1 MSLPRNP
8 YRPCFRVFH
17 RPVLVCLRLLRLSQL
32 SRKWIRVSNCD
43 YAWPLPGIL
52 AGQVMQL
59 TRRED
64 FQYLEPNYEPRVC
77 GAIQRLVKPGFVCA
91 DVGAHVGYM
100 TLLMAKHTGES
111 GKVFAFEA
119 LPENAGLL
127 KRNIQ
132 LNKLS
137 HRVSVENVAVTD
149 RTQSEVTLFRGP
161 SSFESSAV
169 GDTNRGNFSVP
180 GKSLDDYFA
189 GKSLNFLKMDIEG
202 AETYALRGMKTILN
216 TQRPTI
222 LLEVHDAGWPA
233 VDQLVSAGYALHD
246 LELQPIDIAVMRSQR
261 INHCVATAGRKLEC
275 K

>member
-17 RPVLVCLRLLRLSQL
+17 GPVLACLRLLRLSQL
-32 SRKWIRVSNCD
+32 SRKWIRVSNRD

-77 GAIQRLVKPGFVCA
+77 GAIQRLVRPGFVCA

-100 TLLMAKHTGES
+100 TLLMAKLTGES
-111 GKVFAFEA
+111 GRVFSFEA

-127 KRNIQ
+127 QRNVQ
-132 LNKLS
+132 LNHLCQ
-137 HRVSVENVAVTD
+137 RITVENVAVTD
-149 RTQSEVTLFRGP
+149 RSQPEVTLFRGP

-169 GDTNRGNFSVP
+169 GDATRGNFTVP
-180 GKSLDDYFA
+180 GKSLDDYFTDRP
-189 GKSLNFLKMDIEG
+189 LNFLKMDIEG
-202 AETYALRGMKTILN
+202 AETYALRGMTKLLSK
-216 TQRPTI
+216 QRPTI

-233 VDQLVSAGYALHD
+233 IDQLLTAGYALYD
-246 LELQPIDIAVMRSQR
+246 LELRPIDLTAMRSQR
-261 INHCVATAGRKLEC
+261 INHCVAK
-275 K
+275 

>member
-8 YRPCFRVFH
+8 YRPCFRVIH
-17 RPVLVCLRLLRLSQL
+17 RPVLAGLRLLRLSQL
-32 SRKWIRVSNCD
+32 ERKWIRVSNCN

-77 GAIQRLVKPGFVCA
+77 KAIQRLVRPGFVCA

-100 TLLMAKHTGES
+100 TLFMAKLTGET
-111 GKVFAFEA
+111 GRVFAFEA
-119 LPENAGLL
+119 LPENAEMLQ
-127 KRNIQ
+127 RNIR
-132 LNKLS
+132 LNHLS
-137 HRVSVENVAVTD
+137 QRVAVENVAVTD
-149 RTQSEVTLFRGP
+149 RSQPSVTLFRGP

-169 GDTNRGNFSVP
+169 GDTNRGHFTVP

-189 GKSLNFLKMDIEG
+189 SHTALHFLKMDIEG
-202 AETYALRGMKTILN
+202 AETQALCGMQRILR
-216 TQRPTI
+216 TLRPTI

-233 VDQLVSAGYALHD
+233 VDQLLAAGYLLHD
-246 LELQPIDIAVMRSQR
+246 LELQPIDVATMRAQR
-261 INHCVATAGRKLEC
+261 INHCVALERKAA
-275 K
+275 